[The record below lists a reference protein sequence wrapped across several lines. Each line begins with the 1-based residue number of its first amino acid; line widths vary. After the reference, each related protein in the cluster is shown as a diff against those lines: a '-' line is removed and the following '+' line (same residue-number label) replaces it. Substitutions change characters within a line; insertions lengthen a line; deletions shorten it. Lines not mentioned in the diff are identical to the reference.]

1 MKKNTISSSGFN
13 HYRRLT
19 HRICIILMCTVISI
33 PAKSQDIGAGLD
45 FLNISPSTSLLAVS
59 EAQTATLSGAG
70 SIYSNPALLVLEDV
84 SVLDISYTLWIAEVQ
99 NQFAAVNVKRNR
111 SAFAFGVYNS
121 RSDEFE
127 ARDQPGQ
134 PAGLYSIGY
143 LSLAGSWAYQAGP
156 LSFGITGQYLREEVF
171 QYRANG
177 YSVSIGAAGSLFN
190 NRLRIGASV
199 LNIGRMDA
207 LNNVATLLPSTF
219 RFGID
224 AQFIEFTTPGFN
236 DLPVLLSIHADYKL
250 PLEDSPSS
258 DFIGDDR
265 KASFYNFGVTADIA
279 DIFILRSGFKI
290 GPTERPF
297 SIGAGFNIEPVQ
309 INYAIVPFSTGFGTV
324 HSIGLQYFF

>member
-1 MKKNTISSSGFN
+1 MKNKTRFFVYG
-13 HYRRLT
+13 HRYLT
-19 HRICIILMCTVISI
+19 RSILILLLWSI
-33 PAKSQDIGAGLD
+33 VSVPARSQDIGAGLD
-45 FLNISPSTSLLAVS
+45 FLNISPSTSLLAIS
-59 EAQTATLSGAG
+59 EAQTATPAGAG
-70 SIYSNPALLVLEDV
+70 SIYSNPALLVLEEE
-84 SVLDISYTLWIAEVQ
+84 SVLDIGYTLWIAEVQ
-99 NQFAAVNVKRNR
+99 NQFAAVNLRGNR

-127 ARDQPGQ
+127 ARDQPGEA
-134 PAGLYSIGY
+134 AGLYSIGY
-143 LSLAGSWAYQAGP
+143 LSLAGSWAYRAGP

-171 QYRANG
+171 QYRSNG
-177 YSVSIGAAGSLFN
+177 YALNIGAAGSLYN

-199 LNIGRMDA
+199 LNLGSMQA

-236 DLPVLLSIHADYKL
+236 DLPVLLSIHADYLL
-250 PLEDSPSS
+250 PLKDSPTS

-265 KASFYNFGVTADIA
+265 RASFYSFGVTADIA
-279 DIFILRSGFKI
+279 EIFILRSGYKA